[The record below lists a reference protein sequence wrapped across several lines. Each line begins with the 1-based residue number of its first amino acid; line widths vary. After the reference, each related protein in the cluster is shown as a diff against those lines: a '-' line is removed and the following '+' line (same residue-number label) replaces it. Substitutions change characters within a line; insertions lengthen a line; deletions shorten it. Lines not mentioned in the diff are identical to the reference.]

1 MAFTN
6 DDPRVDDGFVIK
18 NRAVGY
24 DQLHVCGGMYF
35 IPEGISVHVSD
46 RFEAADK
53 NGKRSKF
60 VTIENI
66 HRPSDKWTIKV
77 GTLLN
82 AVADVEEPDMDG
94 RCGFFFPEELH
105 CAPENMGEPSGAHID
120 VLAKLQQQMQ
130 EDVHARYAAA
140 ATPGTVTLSKLLPAP
155 YEQVALPGT
164 QIEVVAF
171 RDGQVTIKAPGFPV
185 PVIVDHQDLAASIA
199 T

>member
-6 DDPRVDDGFVIK
+6 DDPRVDDCFIIK
-18 NRAVGY
+18 NREVGY
-24 DQLHVCGGMYF
+24 DQLDEFGGMHF
-35 IPEGISVHVSD
+35 IPEGISVHVSE

-77 GTLLN
+77 GTLLH
-82 AVADVEEPDMDG
+82 AIGKAKEPDMDG
-94 RCGFFFPEELH
+94 CGFFLPSELH
-105 CAPENMGEPSGAHID
+105 CAPENMGEPSGAHVD
-120 VLAKLQQQMQ
+120 VLARLKQQMQ
-130 EDVHARYAAA
+130 EEVHARYAAA

-164 QIEVVAF
+164 KIEIVNF
-171 RDGQVTIKAPGFPV
+171 RDGKVTIKTPSFPV
-185 PVIVDHQDLAASIA
+185 PVIVDHQDLAESIA
-199 T
+199 N